1 MTELAN
7 LVNAHPRTGGVG
19 VGVGGVTH
27 DMRPFLQNLA
37 QQRWTSMEEGLS
49 EENDSV
55 SSSRQVLSLYQRI
68 VRFFNVAASL
78 CSDTSLFFLNL
89 LCLVSRTQYYPFQ
102 LHLQMLTCIKY
113 PTSNFI
119 VLKVLE

>member
-55 SSSRQVLSLYQRI
+55 SSSRRVLALLKHFLSAALALLWHYCYLYVMILSQI
-68 VRFFNVAASL
+68 P
-78 CSDTSLFFLNL
+78 CCNL
-89 LCLVSRTQYYPFQ
+89 SY
-102 LHLQMLTCIKY
+102 
-113 PTSNFI
+113 S
-119 VLKVLE
+119 

>member
-49 EENDSV
+49 
-55 SSSRQVLSLYQRI
+55 
-68 VRFFNVAASL
+68 
-78 CSDTSLFFLNL
+78 
-89 LCLVSRTQYYPFQ
+89 
-102 LHLQMLTCIKY
+102 
-113 PTSNFI
+113 
-119 VLKVLE
+119 

>member
-55 SSSRQVLSLYQRI
+55 SSSRQVLSLYQRS
-68 VRFFNVAASL
+68 VSFFNVASL
-78 CSDTSLFFLNL
+78 L
-89 LCLVSRTQYYPFQ
+89 
-102 LHLQMLTCIKY
+102 
-113 PTSNFI
+113 
-119 VLKVLE
+119 